1 MPIKPKRWAFT
12 PVTGTATN
20 IRTASAGATGAL
32 VLDGALIVGGVLPKQ
47 ELAYYL
53 LLTTTAADQARVL
66 TIVGTDAD
74 GKALTETINL
84 PNATTA
90 ITVNAFR
97 SITSITLDAGGATI
111 GDVSI
116 GTSNAT
122 RAAVTPSMPL
132 DIYSKDTVLAAD
144 VSGTIN
150 FTLQKCYEML
160 NRGETANW
168 LTAQAAGAI
177 DVVTVLTS
185 QVSAVRILIS
195 SYTNTATI
203 ALNVSQ
209 AGYID
214 LE

>member
-20 IRTASAGATGAL
+20 IRTASGGTTGAL
-32 VLDGALIVGGVLPKQ
+32 VLNGALVVGGVLPKQ

-53 LLTTTAADQARVL
+53 LFTTTADDSLRSVI
-66 TIVGTDAD
+66 IVGTDAD
-74 GKALTETINL
+74 GKAQTETLSL
-84 PNATTA
+84 PNNSTA

-97 SITSITLDAGGATI
+97 SVTSITLNAGGATA
-111 GDVSI
+111 GNVSI

-122 RAAVTPSMPL
+122 RAAVSPSMPL
-132 DIYSKDTVLAAD
+132 DIYCPDTVISSD

-150 FTLQKCYEML
+150 FTVQKCYEMQ
-160 NRGETANW
+160 NRGETAVW
-168 LTAQAAGAI
+168 KTAEAAGAI

-185 QVSAVRILIS
+185 QVAAIRLLIN

-209 AGYID
+209 ASAFD
-214 LE
+214 LA

>member
-20 IRTASAGATGAL
+20 IRAASAGTTGAL
-32 VLDGALIVGGVLPKQ
+32 VLAGALTVGGVLPKQ

-53 LLTTTAADQARVL
+53 LLTTTAADQARVI

-74 GKALTETINL
+74 GAALTEAINL
-84 PNATTA
+84 PNASTS
-90 ITVNAFR
+90 ITVSAFR
-97 SITSITLDAGGATI
+97 SITSITLDAGGATV
-111 GDVSI
+111 GSVSI

-122 RAAVTPSMPL
+122 RAALTPSMPL
-132 DIYSKDTVLAAD
+132 DIYSKDTVMAAD

-168 LTAQAAGAI
+168 LTAQAGGAI
-177 DVVTVLTS
+177 DVVTVMTS

-214 LE
+214 LG

>member
-32 VLDGALIVGGVLPKQ
+32 VLNGALVVAGALPKQ

-66 TIVGTDAD
+66 TIVGTDAN
-74 GKALTETINL
+74 GAALTEDINL
-84 PNATTA
+84 PNTTTA

-97 SITSITLDAGGATI
+97 SITSATLDAGGATI
-111 GDVSI
+111 GNVSI

-122 RAAVTPSMPL
+122 RAALTPTMPL
-132 DIYSKDTVLAAD
+132 DIYSKDTVMAAD
-144 VSGTIN
+144 ISGTIN
-150 FTLQKCYEML
+150 FTLQKCYEMV
-160 NRGETANW
+160 NRGETPNW
-168 LTAQAAGAI
+168 KTAESAGAV

-195 SYTNTATI
+195 SYTNSATI
-203 ALNVSQ
+203 AMNVSQ

>member
-32 VLDGALIVGGVLPKQ
+32 ALDGALVVAGVLPKQ

-66 TIVGTDAD
+66 TIVGTSAD
-74 GKALTETINL
+74 GAALTEAINL

-90 ITVNAFR
+90 TTVSAFR
-97 SITSITLDAGGATI
+97 SITSATLDAGGATI

-122 RAAVTPSMPL
+122 RAALSPTMPL
-132 DIYSKDTVLAAD
+132 DVYSAYTTLACD
-144 VSGTIN
+144 VGGTIN
-150 FTLQKCYEML
+150 FTVQKCHEMV
-160 NRGETANW
+160 NRGETPNW
-168 LTAQAAGAI
+168 VTAQAAGAI
-177 DVVTVLTS
+177 DVVTSLTGP
-185 QVSAVRILIS
+185 VSGVRLLVN
-195 SYTNTATI
+195 SYTNTATL
-203 ALNVSQ
+203 AMSVAQ
-209 AGYID
+209 ACA
-214 LE
+214 

>member
-12 PVTGTATN
+12 PVTGSATN
-20 IRTASAGATGAL
+20 IRAASAGATGAL
-32 VLDGALIVGGVLPKQ
+32 VLAGALTSGGVVPKQ

-74 GKALTETINL
+74 GAALTETINL

-111 GDVSI
+111 GNVSI

-122 RAAVTPSMPL
+122 RSALTPSMPL
-132 DIYSKDTVLAAD
+132 DVYCKDTVINTD
-144 VSGTIN
+144 ISGTIN
-150 FTLQKCYEML
+150 FTIQKCHQML
-160 NRGETANW
+160 NRGQTAQW
-168 LTAQAAGAI
+168 LTAEAAGAI
-177 DVVTVLTS
+177 DVTTVLTS
-185 QVSAVRILIS
+185 SVSAIRALIS

-203 ALNVSQ
+203 AMNVNQ